1 MRKHLFVGVW
11 VAVLLGGVIGH
22 SQDRGGGRGPQARAA
37 ATPVTFTETIAPI
50 LYANCVTCHRPGEVA
65 PFSLMSYE
73 DVVKRGKLIARVTG
87 EKYMPPWHAA
97 PGYGEFVGER
107 RLTDAQIAAF
117 GDWVTA
123 GMPRGDE
130 AKMPKAPVFP
140 ADGWRL
146 GQPDLILEMPAAFT
160 LPASGPD
167 VFRNFI
173 IPTGLT
179 EDKWVR
185 GIEFRPSARK
195 VVHHAI
201 FAQVPGGRLSARD
214 GADGR
219 PGFGGMEAVG
229 VVNNRGDS
237 RGLGGWAVGGTP
249 RMFPEGIATR
259 LPKGSDFLLQMHFH
273 LSGKPETEKS
283 LVGIYFAD
291 RAPDKDLFSVELP
304 ALFGVGAGIDIAP
317 GDKSF
322 TIQDSFTLPG
332 DVRVY
337 SAMAHAHYLAREMK
351 ATAALPDGSTRP
363 LLWIHDWDF
372 NWQDT
377 YVYKE
382 PFTLPKGTRIDV
394 TLRYDN
400 SADNPRNPIDPPRR
414 ALWGEQSFD
423 EMGTVGFTYEV
434 LQKTDVA
441 AFQSSLGERNKAA
454 IAAAGQNGTLGRF
467 LARQQRQNRGL
478 QQLTVFDRQG
488 TVVSRVGEPGAYAQ
502 ATFSPDGSRLAVIKI
517 DPDSDTQDVWA
528 FDVATG
534 KGTSITSDSAPD
546 AAPIWSP
553 DGSQIAYVSVRDN
566 THGVYRRSSSGK
578 GVEETLYQ
586 HTTGAS
592 IVLTDWSARW
602 PLPLFLVGRHD
613 VHPAGDRRQRA
624 AQGDRART
632 RRVPRPRRAPL
643 ARRALSGLQLEPV
656 GSLSDLRQSPRPIGG
671 RRSRAG
677 SVASLERRRHRRHH
691 VAQGRKGVVLSVAAT
706 PPDGDGRRCGDGR
719 RDSGWDAAA
728 TLRAA
733 DPGWSASAA
742 QQRQQPRRPAVRIR
756 GERVESRGRTEVGQA
771 ARMISTTRKQADRA
785 DGLASR

>member
-1 MRKHLFVGVW
+1 MRKHLFIGVW

-22 SQDRGGGRGPQARAA
+22 SQDRGGGRGTQARAP
-37 ATPVTFTETIAPI
+37 ATPVTFSETIAPI

-87 EKYMPPWHAA
+87 ERYMPPWHAA

-117 GDWVTA
+117 AAWVTA

-130 AKMPKAPVFP
+130 VKMPKPPVFP

-146 GQPDLILEMPAAFT
+146 GQPDLILEMPLAFS

-219 PGFGGMEAVG
+219 PGFGGMESVG
-229 VVNNRGDS
+229 VVNSRGDS

-249 RMFPEGIATR
+249 RMFPEGIATK

-291 RAPDKDLFSVELP
+291 RAPDKDLFSLELP

-317 GDKSF
+317 GDKGF

-467 LARQQRQNRGL
+467 LARQQRQTRGL

-553 DGSQIAYVSVRDN
+553 DGRQIAYVSVRDN

-592 IVLTDWSARW
+592 IVLTDWSTDGRFLCFWSGDTMFILPVTGDSGQRKAIELGRDAFFGRGGRLSPDGRFLAFNSNRSGRFQIYVS
-602 PLPLFLVGRHD
+602 PLDPSSAAGAAPAQSQVSSDGGIGGIMWRKDGKELFYLSQPPRQTVMAVD
-613 VHPAGDRRQRA
+613 VTTGGAIQAGTPQRLFELP
-624 AQGDRART
+624 T
-632 RRVPRPRRAPL
+632 
-643 ARRALSGLQLEPV
+643 PV
-656 GSLSDLRQSPRPIGG
+656 GAPAQLSNVSSPDGQRFVFAVNV
-671 RRSRAG
+671 SRA
-677 SVASLERRRHRRHH
+677 
-691 VAQGRKGVVLSVAAT
+691 VAA
-706 PPDGDGRRCGDGR
+706 P
-719 RDSGWDAAA
+719 
-728 TLRAA
+728 
-733 DPGWSASAA
+733 
-742 QQRQQPRRPAVRIR
+742 
-756 GERVESRGRTEVGQA
+756 
-771 ARMISTTRKQADRA
+771 K
-785 DGLASR
+785 